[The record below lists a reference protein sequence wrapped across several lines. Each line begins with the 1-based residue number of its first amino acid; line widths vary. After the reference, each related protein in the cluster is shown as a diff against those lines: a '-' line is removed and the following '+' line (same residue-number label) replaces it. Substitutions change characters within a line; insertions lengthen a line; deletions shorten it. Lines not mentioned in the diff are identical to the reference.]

1 MDLLF
6 REHLWPGLA
15 IWTALYISDY
25 TLTVVCA
32 RMYRAGV
39 NEKIVLEGSI
49 ELTPPFEKDIDSLRT
64 VSPHFV
70 RGLAMVLGILVAL
83 WFLADAFELL
93 ELYSF
98 VLGVLILAQ
107 LAVHHRHVQNYSLF
121 RAIMGAGGLSGR
133 IEYSR
138 PLMLRQSSTAFLS
151 FAGLYAIVFLFTES
165 WFVLG
170 GTFGCLSIALRH
182 LWLARTYVPP
192 KPPA

>member
-15 IWTALYISDY
+15 MWTALYISDY
-25 TLTVVCA
+25 ALTFVCA

-49 ELTPPFEKDIDSLRT
+49 ELTPHFQKDIDSLRT
-64 VSPHFV
+64 VSPNFV
-70 RGLAMVLGILVAL
+70 RGLVMIFGILVVL
-83 WFLADAFELL
+83 WVLSAAFELL

-98 VLGVLILAQ
+98 GLGVLILAQ

-121 RAIMGAGGLSGR
+121 RAIVGDGGLSGR

-151 FAGLYAIVFLFTES
+151 FAGLYAVVFLFTES

-182 LWLARTYVPP
+182 LWLARACMPP
-192 KPPA
+192 KPRA